1 MNESLISALYDLLVY
16 VTNNYS
22 QMPVDFKARFSEG
35 RCVWM
40 RKDLFDYLNS

>member
-22 QMPVDFKARFSEG
+22 QMHEEFKARFSEG

-40 RKDLFDYLNS
+40 RKDLFDNLNS

>member
-22 QMPVDFKARFSEG
+22 QMPDEFKSRFSEG

-40 RKDLFDYLNS
+40 RKDLFDNLNS